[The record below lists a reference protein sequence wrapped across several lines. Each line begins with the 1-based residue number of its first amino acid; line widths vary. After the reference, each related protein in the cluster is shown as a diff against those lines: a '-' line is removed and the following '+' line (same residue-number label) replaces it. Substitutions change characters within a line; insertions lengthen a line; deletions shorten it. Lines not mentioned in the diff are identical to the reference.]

1 MSTLLRVDASI
12 RLDGSVSRAL
22 ADSAEAAWLAE
33 HPDGV
38 VVRRDLG
45 RHPLPATTWPILVT
59 TELGVESILDDG
71 VPLQEAKA
79 IAAELQAEFREADA
93 LLLAAPMYNYGI
105 PQHVK
110 TWIDLLM
117 VDRELVHGPSPVAG
131 RPAIFVLSRGGG
143 YAPGT
148 PKYGWDHAT
157 AYLERIFGDVLGMN
171 IRSSVAELTLAPVTP
186 GMEQLIEAAKES
198 EAKAHADAQS
208 HGAVVARELI
218 GDAA

>member
-1 MSTLLRVDASI
+1 M
-12 RLDGSVSRAL
+12 
-22 ADSAEAAWLAE
+22 
-33 HPDGV
+33 
-38 VVRRDLG
+38 
-45 RHPLPATTWPILVT
+45 PATAWPILVT
-59 TELGVESILDDG
+59 TELGLESILDDG
-71 VPLQEAKA
+71 VPLREAEA

-105 PQHVK
+105 PQHIK

-171 IRSSVAELTLAPVTP
+171 IRSSVAELTLAPATP

-198 EAKAHADAQS
+198 ESKAHADAQN

>member
-1 MSTLLRVDASI
+1 MDASI
-12 RLDGSVSRAL
+12 RVDGSVSRAL

-38 VVRRDLG
+38 VIRRDLG
-45 RHPLPATTWPILVT
+45 RQPLPATAWPILIA
-59 TELGVESILDDG
+59 TELGQEPIVAEG
-71 VPLQEAKA
+71 VSLAEAREL
-79 IAAELQAEFREADA
+79 AAELQAEFREADA

-105 PQHVK
+105 PQHLK

-131 RPAIFVLSRGGG
+131 RPAILVLSRGGG

-148 PKYGWDHAT
+148 PKHGWDHAT

-171 IRSSVAELTLAPVTP
+171 LRTAVAELTLAPVTP
-186 GMEQLIEAAKES
+186 GMEQLVEASKES
-198 EAKAHADAQS
+198 QTQAHAAAES
-208 HGAVVARELI
+208 HGRIAAREVI
-218 GDAA
+218 GTAA

>member
-1 MSTLLRVDASI
+1 M
-12 RLDGSVSRAL
+12 
-22 ADSAEAAWLAE
+22 
-33 HPDGV
+33 
-38 VVRRDLG
+38 
-45 RHPLPATTWPILVT
+45 PATAWPILVT

-71 VPLQEAKA
+71 VPLQEAEA
-79 IAAELQAEFREADA
+79 IAAELQAEFRDADA

-105 PQHVK
+105 PQHIK

-131 RPAIFVLSRGGG
+131 RPAIFVLARGGG
-143 YAPGT
+143 YSPGT

-186 GMEQLIEAAKES
+186 GMEQLVEASKES
-198 EAKAHADAQS
+198 ESKAHADAQS
-208 HGAVVARELI
+208 HGSVVARELI